1 MSGSRIAIAD
11 ENRLDNV
18 HPGDVLREKF
28 LIGTD
33 LPLQEVAEGSGI
45 DADKLTRLVA
55 GEASIDAE
63 ADLRLTRYLCMSKGF
78 FLGLQMD
85 FDLEEAR
92 RAMHGALD
100 RIIPRAA

>member
-1 MSGSRIAIAD
+1 MSGSRITIAD

-18 HPGDVLREKF
+18 HPGDVLREEF

-45 DADKLTRLVA
+45 DADKLMLLVA

-63 ADLRLTRYLCMSKGF
+63 ADLRLTRYLRMSEGF

-92 RAMHGALD
+92 RAMNGALD

>member
-1 MSGSRIAIAD
+1 MSGSRITIAD
-11 ENRLDNV
+11 EDRLDNV
-18 HPGDVLREKF
+18 HPGDVLREEF
-28 LIGTD
+28 LIGTA
-33 LPLQEVAEGSGI
+33 LPLEEVAEGSGI

-55 GEASIDAE
+55 GEAPIDAE
-63 ADLRLTRYLCMSKGF
+63 ADLRLTRYLRMSEGF

-92 RAMHGALD
+92 RVMHGALD